1 MKKEIPGYLVPFYGP
16 LTRRLHRRI
25 LLCFGLFCAGFSL
38 LYLRIGLLG
47 RSDEL
52 AQTAA
57 RQSRYTL
64 TAVSERGMIYD
75 RAMRPLVGEEEQ
87 ESYVVFPAPGNIQ
100 PVLQSLSES
109 RRESVLTLLQRGTP
123 FVLSDTLLPEGLPGV
138 YTFSCHQRYGEDQLA
153 PHLIGYLNNEGQGV
167 TGLEKSFDELLES
180 TGRTVQLVC
189 SLDGLQRPISGAE
202 PEIREEGSG
211 EGGVVLT
218 LDKEVQA
225 VIEEVGGALLK
236 KGAIVVMDSYSGEIH
251 GLASFPDYDPHH
263 LSVSLADSE
272 NTPMIN
278 RALLP
283 YSVGSTFKVV
293 TAAAALE
300 AGADMT
306 ELVDCVGYVD
316 VSGQIFRCHRRS
328 GHGEL
333 DMLDA
338 MKESCNPYFIHLGLE
353 VGGQKLLET
362 AKRFGFGQKLPLA
375 DGIAAAAG
383 SLPSEGT
390 LQSPAAVANLS
401 FGQGELGASPLQV
414 ARMMAAVVNGGYL
427 VMPKLVIGETL
438 DGSVVNRGA
447 APLKKRILEADI
459 AAQLQAFL
467 IHCVMVSDGQNAL
480 PQTTTAGGKT
490 ATAQTGRFDEE
501 GNELEHGWFAGF
513 FPAVNPSYVVVVLS
527 EDSGF
532 GNDTAAPVFS
542 QIADRI
548 LALG

>member
-1 MKKEIPGYLVPFYGP
+1 MKKGIPGYLIPFYGP

-25 LLCFGLFCAGFSL
+25 LFCFGLFCAGFSL

-75 RAMRPLVGEEEQ
+75 RAMRPLVGEEEG
-87 ESYVVFPAPGNIQ
+87 EAYVVFPAPGNIQ
-100 PVLQSLSES
+100 PVLQSLPKS
-109 RRESVLTLLQRGTP
+109 RRESVLALLQRGTP
-123 FVLSDTLLPEGLPGV
+123 FVLSDAELPAGLPGV
-138 YTFSCHQRYGEDQLA
+138 YAFPCHRRYGETQLA
-153 PHLIGYLNNEGQGV
+153 PHLIGYLNNEGGGV
-167 TGLEKSFDELLES
+167 TGIEKSYDELLAAA
-180 TGRTVQLVC
+180 GRTVQLVC
-189 SLDGLQRPISGAE
+189 SLDGLQRPISGVE
-202 PEIREEGSG
+202 PEIRETGSG
-211 EGGVVLT
+211 QGGVVLT

-225 VIEEVGGALLK
+225 VIEEAGRAMLE
-236 KGAIVVMDSYSGEIH
+236 KGAIVVMDPYSGEIH
-251 GLASFPDYDPHH
+251 GLASFPDYDPHN
-263 LSVSLADSE
+263 LSASLADSE

-283 YSVGSTFKVV
+283 YSVGSTFKVA

-300 AGADMT
+300 EGADMA
-306 ELVDCVGYVD
+306 ELIDCIGYVN

-353 VGGQKLLET
+353 AGGKKLLDT
-362 AKRFGFGQKLPLA
+362 AKRFGFGQKIPLA
-375 DGIAAAAG
+375 DGITVSAG
-383 SLPSEGT
+383 TLPSEGT

-401 FGQGELGASPLQV
+401 FGQGELGASPVQI
-414 ARMMAAVVNGGYL
+414 ARMIATVVNGGYL
-427 VMPKLVIGETL
+427 VTPKLVVGETI

-447 APLKKRILEADI
+447 APLKKRVLEAET

-490 ATAQTGRFDEE
+490 ATAQTGRFDED
-501 GNELEHGWFAGF
+501 GSELEHGWFAGF
-513 FPAVNPSYVVVVLS
+513 FPAVNPSYVVVVFS

-542 QIADRI
+542 QVADRI